1 MPPTVSGLE
10 LWQWRTTAQQQAVA
24 AQIPPREVDWLLQE
38 VAALDR
44 LSLRLESFK
53 TKPQISLKFPL
64 AQLTQLWQ
72 QRLEKH
78 LPVQYIVGQTTW
90 RNFSLLVSP
99 AVLIPRPETEELI
112 DWAIATVRADPDLG
126 QGTWVDLGTGSGAIA
141 LALADA
147 FPQATIHAV
156 DISEQALAIAQQN
169 AERLDLT
176 DRIQFHQGQ
185 WFEPISS
192 SYPQGVASHQLSG
205 MVSNPPYIPRAV
217 IPTLQPEVANHEPH
231 LALDGGAD
239 GLDCIRHLVNAAPD
253 YLRSG
258 GVWIVEM
265 MAGQAEVVTQL
276 LAKQGSYRA
285 IEVHLDLNGIDRF
298 VSAVRI

>member
-1 MPPTVSGLE
+1 MMPLTVSGLE
-10 LWQWRTTAQQQAVA
+10 LWQWRTTAQQQAIA
-24 AQIPPREVDWLLQE
+24 AQISPSEVDWLLQE

-53 TKPQISLKFPL
+53 TKLQIPLKFPL

-72 QRLEKH
+72 QRLEEH
-78 LPVQYIVGQTTW
+78 LPVQYIVGQTPW

-112 DWAIATVRADPDLG
+112 DWAIATVRANPDLG
-126 QGTWVDLGTGSGAIA
+126 KGTWVDLGTGSGAIA
-141 LALADA
+141 LGLADA
-147 FPQATIHAV
+147 FPHATIHAV
-156 DISEQALAIAQQN
+156 DISEQALSIAQQN
-169 AERLDLT
+169 AQRLNLS
-176 DRIQFHQGQ
+176 DRIQFHQGK

-192 SYPQGVASHQLSG
+192 LQHQLSG
-205 MVSNPPYIPRAV
+205 MVSNPPYIPRAI
-217 IPTLQPEVANHEPH
+217 IPDLQPEVAHHEPH
-231 LALDGGAD
+231 LALDGGKD
-239 GLDCIRHLVNAAPD
+239 GLDCIRHLVTTAPD

-265 MAGQAEVVTQL
+265 MAGQAEQVTQL
-276 LAKQGSYRA
+276 LEEQGNYRA

-298 VSAVRI
+298 VSAIRI